1 MLKAAK
7 FMSRA
12 LLMNIRVVEACAQ
25 LCPYVT
31 RLSPLVTQFS
41 TFPTFLHG
49 VTSLKSRNLAF
60 SRSWKCISR
69 RILAPLQFVWSF
81 ILQIHLIGSSRA
93 KTVGDHSHAS
103 IRKSSSPLITV
114 SNNAPKALVPIWS
127 GSKTP
132 YEAVINHTSQA
143 TYWHSDHFR

>member
-1 MLKAAK
+1 
-7 FMSRA
+7 MSRA

-49 VTSLKSRNLAF
+49 VTSLKSTNLAF
-60 SRSWKCISR
+60 SRSWKCISC
-69 RILAPLQFVWSF
+69 RILAPLQFVWSC

-93 KTVGDHSHAS
+93 KTVGESHAA

-114 SNNAPKALVPIWS
+114 SNNAQKLWCLYGRAIRSCV
-127 GSKTP
+127 SK
-132 YEAVINHTSQA
+132 VINHTSQA